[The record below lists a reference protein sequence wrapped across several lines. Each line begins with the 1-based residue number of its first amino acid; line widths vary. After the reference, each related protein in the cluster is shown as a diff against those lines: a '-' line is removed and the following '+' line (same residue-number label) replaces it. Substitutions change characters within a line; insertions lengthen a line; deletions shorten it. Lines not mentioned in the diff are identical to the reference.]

1 MANMGPITPQLN
13 KAVEDFREARR
24 KAALESFM
32 GILLRRRTDLLS
44 YDLVRNKL
52 RAIESSRRILG
63 DIPLDKIVGSVNR
76 YTDFSRSFLPRQ
88 ESDRERWA
96 RVRLG
101 VDTQKGLPPIEVYK
115 VGEVYFI
122 LDGHHRVS
130 VARDMGMSSI
140 EGYIIPVQT
149 RVPLLYED
157 SPDDLIVKAEYT
169 DFLSKT
175 RFDELRPDADLL
187 VTAPGQY
194 QKLTEHIRVHQYFLD
209 QKRTEA
215 VSEAEAIGD
224 WYDTVYS
231 PVINLIRSQNVLRD
245 FPNRTETDLYLW
257 IMDYRSQISGGGI
270 GWEVSTEKAVIEL
283 SARFS
288 PKNRIPRLVRRVRD
302 RLIPEPF
309 APGPPPGAWHS
320 HHPMS
325 HRDNQLFDDLIV
337 TLQSGDD
344 GRAVM
349 DMAIEVAR
357 REKARLTGLHAAF
370 RGAEKTSPEVGHLQ
384 EEFMRRCEEAGV
396 FGRALVEEGRAS
408 DLLCQHSPWVDLVLF
423 TLKNPPPQKFFQRLR
438 SGTRKLIRSCSTP
451 LFAVPNAPFHLNSA
465 LLAYGP
471 GRKAEE
477 ALFLAAYIANRWQI
491 PLTVLT
497 VKSPDAR
504 SNNQPSPLEHAR
516 AYLDENNIEANC
528 VEEIGHSARSVLLN
542 AEEHRADFIIMG
554 GYESGSVYESVFGS
568 TLDFVLRST
577 RRPVLICR

>member
-1 MANMGPITPQLN
+1 L
-13 KAVEDFREARR
+13 
-24 KAALESFM
+24 

-194 QKLTEHIRVHQYFLD
+194 QKLTEHIRVHQYFMD

-224 WYDTVYS
+224 WYDTVYL

-270 GWEVSTEKAVIEL
+270 GWEVSTEKAVIDL

-288 PKNRIPRLVRRVRD
+288 PKTASLAWYGGSEIVLSRNHLLLVHPR
-302 RLIPEPF
+302 
-309 APGPPPGAWHS
+309 APGTAIT
-320 HHPMS
+320 
-325 HRDNQLFDDLIV
+325 QCLIGI
-337 TLQSGDD
+337 TSYLMISWSLC
-344 GRAVM
+344 RAGMM
-349 DMAIEVAR
+349 D
-357 REKARLTGLHAAF
+357 
-370 RGAEKTSPEVGHLQ
+370 
-384 EEFMRRCEEAGV
+384 
-396 FGRALVEEGRAS
+396 
-408 DLLCQHSPWVDLVLF
+408 
-423 TLKNPPPQKFFQRLR
+423 
-438 SGTRKLIRSCSTP
+438 
-451 LFAVPNAPFHLNSA
+451 VP
-465 LLAYGP
+465 
-471 GRKAEE
+471 
-477 ALFLAAYIANRWQI
+477 
-491 PLTVLT
+491 
-497 VKSPDAR
+497 
-504 SNNQPSPLEHAR
+504 
-516 AYLDENNIEANC
+516 
-528 VEEIGHSARSVLLN
+528 
-542 AEEHRADFIIMG
+542 
-554 GYESGSVYESVFGS
+554 
-568 TLDFVLRST
+568 
-577 RRPVLICR
+577 